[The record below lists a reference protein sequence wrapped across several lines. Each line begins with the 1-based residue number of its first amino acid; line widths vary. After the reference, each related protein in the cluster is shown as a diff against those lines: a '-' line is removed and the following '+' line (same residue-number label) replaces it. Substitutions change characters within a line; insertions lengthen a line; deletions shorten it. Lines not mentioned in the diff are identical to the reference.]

1 MRIDSGNA
9 TGGRSGACCLL
20 LPLLLAHPNSTPSRH
35 NTPPPTP
42 TLHTPTNNN
51 NDNTNSHLP
60 HGFYERELLG
70 FFSQFGRLT
79 RVRVSRSKRT
89 AKAKHYAFL
98 EFAVPE
104 VARIAAEA
112 MDGHFM
118 FAQRLSVRCLR
129 RAEVHPELFKGAN
142 RKFKQVPWRKIE
154 AERHNR
160 DRTPREHAARVAALL
175 RKDRKRAAA
184 IAAAGIDYEYEG
196 LAAALPGRATRI
208 KFVD

>member
-1 MRIDSGNA
+1 MRCTPPSA
-9 TGGRSGACCLL
+9 SSLARRAEGRALTASPFPPRGA
-20 LPLLLAHPNSTPSRH
+20 PSR
-35 NTPPPTP
+35 
-42 TLHTPTNNN
+42 
-51 NDNTNSHLP
+51 HLP

-79 RVRVSRSKRT
+79 RVRVSRSKKTGR
-89 AKAKHYAFL
+89 AKHYAFL

-129 RAEVHPELFKGAN
+129 RREVHPELFKGAN

-160 DRTPREHAARVAALL
+160 DRTPQEHAARVAKLL
-175 RKDRKRAAA
+175 RRDRKRREQ
-184 IAAAGIDYEYEG
+184 IKAAGIDYEYDG
-196 LAAALPGRATRI
+196 LEAALPAKAKRI